1 MGNKQKNQ
9 QIEETEQFISPS
21 NVFNSKLTEYTP
33 FYSNF
38 YYFCQWMAKF
48 NFYTNFVP
56 KENDITHLV
65 IMKNGPNDF
74 NVFKIIKAID
84 KLKVKN
90 FEDFNYN
97 ELLIIKNEL
106 TEDIDNVEENI
117 NLHNKELIERLY
129 NILTK
134 VYQIYPIKYQKIL
147 LRGPPNN
154 HRWIVWLT
162 AAKINY
168 KITAKKDLMKE
179 NFDIYNYLNGKKLK
193 RKYKRLITSD
203 INNSFSFFGP
213 ERLRLLYNIL
223 KALTLYYNTIEY
235 IPGTDKIAGYLFL
248 ISDFNVN
255 ETFLLLRYLYSPYYG
270 LKYRELL
277 LDNSPLLSLYCFT
290 THQLIK
296 DRYPRIF
303 QKIKKMNVDRDLWYG
318 KWFQFLFTQ
327 SFIFPIVTRF
337 IDCIF
342 GFGLDYL
349 YNLALSFVKCFEETL
364 INSID
369 SSEFINIFHLNSLVL
384 DDEIVKFREKIVKY
398 AIETNIKQ
406 TLLEK
411 IKKKY
416 YQTEYCDSDYFFETY
431 KELCE
436 ADKINNEEYKMIE
449 GILSEVSE
457 QDSEISKEK
466 EEEEEKESNEEEDEN
481 SKNNDNEG
489 SENEEDENENE
500 EEDDESDED
509 EERESLES
517 LEIQSEHQPKKI
529 YNMKEEDNNINNNSF
544 ENTEINTDSN
554 QIINNDSILKK
565 NSFMIISSIHKDK
578 SVDVPSIDESDSD

>member
-1 MGNKQKNQ
+1 MGNKHKEQ
-9 QIEETEQFISPS
+9 QIEETEQFYSPS
-21 NVFNSKLTEYTP
+21 NVFNSKLTQYTP

-48 NFYTNFVP
+48 NFYVNFIP

-106 TEDIDNVEENI
+106 TEDVDNVEENI

-134 VYQIYPIKYQKIL
+134 VYHIFPIKYQKIL

-154 HRWIVWLT
+154 HRWICWLT

-168 KITAKKDLMKE
+168 KITSRKDLMKE
-179 NFDIYNYLNGKKLK
+179 NYDIFNYLNSKNLK
-193 RKYKRLITSD
+193 RKYKRLITND
-203 INNSFSFFGP
+203 INNSFMFFTP
-213 ERLRLLYNIL
+213 EKLRMLYNIL
-223 KALTLYYNTIEY
+223 KALTLYFNTIEY
-235 IPGTDKIAGYLFL
+235 IPGTDKIAGYLYL
-248 ISDFNVN
+248 ISDFNEN

-270 LKYRELL
+270 LKYREFLIE
-277 LDNSPLLSLYCFT
+277 NSPLLNLYCFT
-290 THQLIK
+290 NHQLIK
-296 DRYPRIF
+296 DRFPKVF

-318 KWFQFLFTQ
+318 KWFQFLFVQ

-342 GFGLDYL
+342 GFGLDFL
-349 YNLALSFVKCFEETL
+349 YNLSLSFVKNFEEKL
-364 INSID
+364 LSSID
-369 SSEFINIFHLNSLVL
+369 SNEFLNIFQLTLSL
-384 DDEIVKFREKIVKY
+384 DDDIVKFREKIIKY
-398 AIETNIKQ
+398 ANGINIKE

-431 KELCE
+431 KEICE
-436 ADKINNEEYKMIE
+436 ADKLNNEEYKMIE
-449 GILSEVSE
+449 NILEEISLNNSEN
-457 QDSEISKEK
+457 SKEK
-466 EEEEEKESNEEEDEN
+466 NEEENEEEEEENKKNQSEE
-481 SKNNDNEG
+481 ND
-489 SENEEDENENE
+489 EEDENEESEESENESENENE
-500 EEDDESDED
+500 ENEENESF
-509 EERESLES
+509 ES
-517 LEIQSEHQPKKI
+517 LEIQSEHQPIKI
-529 YNMKEEDNNINNNSF
+529 SNMIKEKDSF
-544 ENTEINTDSN
+544 DSNEINTDTN
-554 QIINNDSILKK
+554 LTEQK
-565 NSFMIISSIHKDK
+565 NSFRLINSIHKDE
-578 SVDVPSIDESDSD
+578 SIDFPSFDESESD

>member
-1 MGNKQKNQ
+1 MGNKHKEQ
-9 QIEETEQFISPS
+9 QIEETEQFYSPS
-21 NVFNSKLTEYTP
+21 NVFNSKLTQYTP

-48 NFYTNFVP
+48 NFYVNFIP

-106 TEDIDNVEENI
+106 TEDVDNVEENI

-134 VYQIYPIKYQKIL
+134 VYHIFPIKYQKIL

-154 HRWIVWLT
+154 HRWICWLT

-168 KITAKKDLMKE
+168 KITSRKDLMKE
-179 NFDIYNYLNGKKLK
+179 NYDIFNYLNSKNLK
-193 RKYKRLITSD
+193 RKYKRLITND
-203 INNSFSFFGP
+203 INNSFMFFTP
-213 ERLRLLYNIL
+213 EKLRMLYNIL
-223 KALTLYYNTIEY
+223 KALTLYFNTIEY
-235 IPGTDKIAGYLFL
+235 IPGTDKIAGYLYL
-248 ISDFNVN
+248 ISDFNEN

-270 LKYRELL
+270 LKYREFLIE
-277 LDNSPLLSLYCFT
+277 NSPLLNLYCFT
-290 THQLIK
+290 NHQLIK
-296 DRYPRIF
+296 DRFPKVF

-318 KWFQFLFTQ
+318 KWFQFLFVQ

-342 GFGLDYL
+342 GFGLDFL
-349 YNLALSFVKCFEETL
+349 YNLSLSFVKNFEEKL
-364 INSID
+364 LSSID
-369 SSEFINIFHLNSLVL
+369 SNEFLNIFQLTLSL
-384 DDEIVKFREKIVKY
+384 DDDIVKFREKIIKY
-398 AIETNIKQ
+398 ANGINIKE

-431 KELCE
+431 KEICE
-436 ADKINNEEYKMIE
+436 ADKLNNEEYKMIE
-449 GILSEVSE
+449 NILEEISLNNSEN
-457 QDSEISKEK
+457 SKEK
-466 EEEEEKESNEEEDEN
+466 NEEENEEEEEENKKNQSEENEEEDEN
-481 SKNNDNEG
+481 EESEE
-489 SENEEDENENE
+489 SENESENENE
-500 EEDDESDED
+500 ENEENESF
-509 EERESLES
+509 ES
-517 LEIQSEHQPKKI
+517 LEIQSEHQPIKI
-529 YNMKEEDNNINNNSF
+529 SNMIKEKDSF
-544 ENTEINTDSN
+544 DSNEINTDTN
-554 QIINNDSILKK
+554 LTEQK
-565 NSFMIISSIHKDK
+565 NSFRLINSIHKDE
-578 SVDVPSIDESDSD
+578 SIDFPSFDESESD

>member
-1 MGNKQKNQ
+1 MGNKHNEQ
-9 QIEETEQFISPS
+9 QIEETEQFFSPS
-21 NVFNSKLTEYTP
+21 NVFNSKLTQYTP

-48 NFYTNFVP
+48 NFYVNFIP

-106 TEDIDNVEENI
+106 TEDVDNVEENI

-134 VYQIYPIKYQKIL
+134 VYHIFPIKYQKIL

-154 HRWIVWLT
+154 HRWICWLT

-168 KITAKKDLMKE
+168 KITSRKDLMKE
-179 NFDIYNYLNGKKLK
+179 NYDIFNYLNSKNLK
-193 RKYKRLITSD
+193 RKYKRLITND
-203 INNSFSFFGP
+203 INNSFMFFTP
-213 ERLRLLYNIL
+213 EKLRMLYNIL
-223 KALTLYYNTIEY
+223 KALTLYFNTIEY
-235 IPGTDKIAGYLFL
+235 IPGTDKIAGYLYL
-248 ISDFNVN
+248 ISDFNEN

-270 LKYRELL
+270 LKYREFLIE
-277 LDNSPLLSLYCFT
+277 NSPLLNLYCFT
-290 THQLIK
+290 NHQLIK
-296 DRYPRIF
+296 DRFPKVF

-318 KWFQFLFTQ
+318 KWFQFLFVQ

-342 GFGLDYL
+342 GFGLDFL
-349 YNLALSFVKCFEETL
+349 YNLSLSFVKNFEEKL
-364 INSID
+364 LCSID
-369 SSEFINIFHLNSLVL
+369 SNEFLNIFQLTLSL
-384 DDEIVKFREKIVKY
+384 DDDIVKFREKIIKY
-398 AIETNIKQ
+398 ANGINIKE

-431 KELCE
+431 KEICE
-436 ADKINNEEYKMIE
+436 ADKLNNEEYKMIE
-449 GILSEVSE
+449 NILEEISLNNSEN
-457 QDSEISKEK
+457 SKEK
-466 EEEEEKESNEEEDEN
+466 NEEENEEEEEENKKNQSEENEEEDEN
-481 SKNNDNEG
+481 EESEE
-489 SENEEDENENE
+489 SENESENENE
-500 EEDDESDED
+500 ENEENESF
-509 EERESLES
+509 ES
-517 LEIQSEHQPKKI
+517 LEIQSEHQPIKI
-529 YNMKEEDNNINNNSF
+529 SNMIKEKDSF
-544 ENTEINTDSN
+544 DSNEINTDTN
-554 QIINNDSILKK
+554 LTEQK
-565 NSFMIISSIHKDK
+565 NSFRLINSIHKDE
-578 SVDVPSIDESDSD
+578 SIDFPSFDESESD

>member
-1 MGNKQKNQ
+1 MGNKHNEQ
-9 QIEETEQFISPS
+9 QIEETEQFFSPS
-21 NVFNSKLTEYTP
+21 NVFNSKLTQYTP

-48 NFYTNFVP
+48 NFYVNFIP

-106 TEDIDNVEENI
+106 TEDVDNVEENI

-129 NILTK
+129 NILTQ
-134 VYQIYPIKYQKIL
+134 VYHIFPIKYQKIL

-154 HRWIVWLT
+154 HRWICWLT

-168 KITAKKDLMKE
+168 KITSRKDLMKE
-179 NFDIYNYLNGKKLK
+179 NYDIFNYLNSKNLK

-203 INNSFSFFGP
+203 INNSFMFFTP
-213 ERLRLLYNIL
+213 EKLRMLYNIL
-223 KALTLYYNTIEY
+223 KALTLYFNSVEY
-235 IPGTDKIAGYLFL
+235 IPGTDKIAGYLYL
-248 ISDFNVN
+248 ISDFNEN

-270 LKYRELL
+270 LKYREFLIE
-277 LDNSPLLSLYCFT
+277 NSPLLSLFCFT
-290 THQLIK
+290 IHQLIK
-296 DRYPRIF
+296 DRFPKVF
-303 QKIKKMNVDRDLWYG
+303 QKIKKMSVDRDLWYG

-342 GFGLDYL
+342 GFGLDFL
-349 YNLALSFVKCFEETL
+349 YNLSLSFVKNFEEEL
-364 INSID
+364 LNSND
-369 SSEFINIFHLNSLVL
+369 SNEFLNIFQLTLSL
-384 DDEIVKFREKIVKY
+384 DDDIVKFREKIVKY
-398 AIETNIKQ
+398 AIGINIKQ

-416 YQTEYCDSDYFFETY
+416 FQTEYCDSDYFFETY
-431 KELCE
+431 KEICE
-436 ADKINNEEYKMIE
+436 ADKLNNEEYKMIE
-449 GILSEVSE
+449 NILEEISLNNSEN
-457 QDSEISKEK
+457 SKEK
-466 EEEEEKESNEEEDEN
+466 NEEENEEEEEENKKNQSEENEEEDEN
-481 SKNNDNEG
+481 EESEE
-489 SENEEDENENE
+489 SENESENENE
-500 EEDDESDED
+500 ENEENESF
-509 EERESLES
+509 ES
-517 LEIQSEHQPKKI
+517 LEIQSEHQPIKI
-529 YNMKEEDNNINNNSF
+529 SNMIKEKDSF
-544 ENTEINTDSN
+544 DSNEINTDTN
-554 QIINNDSILKK
+554 LTEQK
-565 NSFMIISSIHKDK
+565 NSFRLINSIHKDE
-578 SVDVPSIDESDSD
+578 SIDFPSFDESESD

>member
-1 MGNKQKNQ
+1 MGNKHKEQ
-9 QIEETEQFISPS
+9 QIEETEQFYSPS
-21 NVFNSKLTEYTP
+21 NVFNSNLTQYTP

-48 NFYTNFVP
+48 NFYVNFIP

-106 TEDIDNVEENI
+106 TEDVDNVEENI

-134 VYQIYPIKYQKIL
+134 VYHIFPIKYQKIL

-154 HRWIVWLT
+154 HRWICWLT

-168 KITAKKDLMKE
+168 KITSRKDLMKE
-179 NFDIYNYLNGKKLK
+179 NYDIFNYLNSKNLK
-193 RKYKRLITSD
+193 RKYKRLITND
-203 INNSFSFFGP
+203 INNSFMFFTP
-213 ERLRLLYNIL
+213 EKLRMLYNIL
-223 KALTLYYNTIEY
+223 KALTLYFNTIEY
-235 IPGTDKIAGYLFL
+235 IPGTDKIAGYLYL
-248 ISDFNVN
+248 ISDFNEN

-270 LKYRELL
+270 LKYREFLIE
-277 LDNSPLLSLYCFT
+277 NSPLLSLFCFT
-290 THQLIK
+290 IHQLIK
-296 DRYPRIF
+296 DRFPKVF
-303 QKIKKMNVDRDLWYG
+303 QKIKKMSVDRDLWYG

-342 GFGLDYL
+342 GFGLDFL
-349 YNLALSFVKCFEETL
+349 YNLSLSFVKNFEEQL
-364 INSID
+364 LNSID
-369 SSEFINIFHLNSLVL
+369 SNEFLNIFQLTLSL
-384 DDEIVKFREKIVKY
+384 DDDIVKFREKIIKY
-398 AIETNIKQ
+398 ANGINIKE

-431 KELCE
+431 KEICE
-436 ADKINNEEYKMIE
+436 ADKLNNEEYKMIE
-449 GILSEVSE
+449 NILEEISLNNSEN
-457 QDSEISKEK
+457 SKEK
-466 EEEEEKESNEEEDEN
+466 NEEEEEENKKNQSEENEEEDEN
-481 SKNNDNEG
+481 EESEE
-489 SENEEDENENE
+489 SENESENENE
-500 EEDDESDED
+500 ENEENESF
-509 EERESLES
+509 ES
-517 LEIQSEHQPKKI
+517 LEIQSEHQPIKI
-529 YNMKEEDNNINNNSF
+529 SNMIKEKDSF
-544 ENTEINTDSN
+544 DSNEINTDTN
-554 QIINNDSILKK
+554 LTEQK
-565 NSFMIISSIHKDK
+565 NSFRLINSIHKDE
-578 SVDVPSIDESDSD
+578 SIDFPSFDESESD

>member
-223 KALTLYYNTIEY
+223 KALTLYYNIIEY

-318 KWFQFLFTQ
+318 KWFQFLFVQ

-342 GFGLDYL
+342 GFGLDFL
-349 YNLALSFVKCFEETL
+349 YNLSLSFVKNFEEKL
-364 INSID
+364 LSSID
-369 SSEFINIFHLNSLVL
+369 SNEFLNIFQLTLSL
-384 DDEIVKFREKIVKY
+384 DDDIVKFREKIIKY
-398 AIETNIKQ
+398 ANGINIKE

-431 KELCE
+431 KEICE
-436 ADKINNEEYKMIE
+436 ADKLNNEEYKMIE
-449 GILSEVSE
+449 NILEEISLNNSEN
-457 QDSEISKEK
+457 SKEK
-466 EEEEEKESNEEEDEN
+466 NEEENEEEEEENKKNQSEENEEEDEN
-481 SKNNDNEG
+481 EESEE
-489 SENEEDENENE
+489 SENESENENE
-500 EEDDESDED
+500 ENEENESF
-509 EERESLES
+509 ES
-517 LEIQSEHQPKKI
+517 LEIQSEHQPIKI
-529 YNMKEEDNNINNNSF
+529 SNMIKEKDSF
-544 ENTEINTDSN
+544 DSNEINTDTN
-554 QIINNDSILKK
+554 LTEQK
-565 NSFMIISSIHKDK
+565 NSFRLINSIHKDE
-578 SVDVPSIDESDSD
+578 SIDFPSFDESESD

>member
-1 MGNKQKNQ
+1 MGNKHKEQ
-9 QIEETEQFISPS
+9 QIEETEQFYSPS
-21 NVFNSKLTEYTP
+21 NVFNSNLTQYTP

-48 NFYTNFVP
+48 NFYINFIP

-106 TEDIDNVEENI
+106 TEDVDNVEENI

-129 NILTK
+129 NILTQ
-134 VYQIYPIKYQKIL
+134 VYHIFPIKYQKIL

-154 HRWIVWLT
+154 HRWICWLT

-168 KITAKKDLMKE
+168 KITSRKDLMKE
-179 NFDIYNYLNGKKLK
+179 NYDIFNYLNNKNLK
-193 RKYKRLITSD
+193 RKYKRLITND
-203 INNSFSFFGP
+203 INNSFMFFTP
-213 ERLRLLYNIL
+213 EKLRMLYNIL
-223 KALTLYYNTIEY
+223 KALTLYFNTIEY
-235 IPGTDKIAGYLFL
+235 IPGTDKIAGYLYL
-248 ISDFNVN
+248 ISDFNEN

-270 LKYRELL
+270 LKYREFLIE
-277 LDNSPLLSLYCFT
+277 NSPLLNLYCFT
-290 THQLIK
+290 NHQLIK
-296 DRYPRIF
+296 DRFPKVF

-318 KWFQFLFTQ
+318 KWFQFLFVQ

-342 GFGLDYL
+342 GFGLDFL
-349 YNLALSFVKCFEETL
+349 YNLSLSFVKNFEEKL
-364 INSID
+364 LSSID
-369 SSEFINIFHLNSLVL
+369 SNEFLNIFQLTLSL
-384 DDEIVKFREKIVKY
+384 DDDIVKFREKIIKY
-398 AIETNIKQ
+398 ANGINIKE

-431 KELCE
+431 KEICE
-436 ADKINNEEYKMIE
+436 ADKLNNEEYKMIE
-449 GILSEVSE
+449 NILEEISLNNSEN
-457 QDSEISKEK
+457 SKEK
-466 EEEEEKESNEEEDEN
+466 NEEENEEEEEENKKNQSEENEEEDEN
-481 SKNNDNEG
+481 EESEE
-489 SENEEDENENE
+489 SENESENENE
-500 EEDDESDED
+500 ENEENESF
-509 EERESLES
+509 ES
-517 LEIQSEHQPKKI
+517 LEIQSEHQPIKI
-529 YNMKEEDNNINNNSF
+529 SNMIKEKDSF
-544 ENTEINTDSN
+544 DSNEINTDTN
-554 QIINNDSILKK
+554 LTEQK
-565 NSFMIISSIHKDK
+565 NSFRLINSIHKDE
-578 SVDVPSIDESDSD
+578 SIDFPSFDESESD

>member
-1 MGNKQKNQ
+1 MGNKHKEQ
-9 QIEETEQFISPS
+9 QIEETEQFYSPS
-21 NVFNSKLTEYTP
+21 NVFNSNLTQYTP

-48 NFYTNFVP
+48 NFYVNFIP

-106 TEDIDNVEENI
+106 TEDVDNVEENI

-134 VYQIYPIKYQKIL
+134 VYHIFPIKYQKIL

-154 HRWIVWLT
+154 HRWICWLT

-168 KITAKKDLMKE
+168 KITSRKDLMKE
-179 NFDIYNYLNGKKLK
+179 NYDIFNYLNSKNLK
-193 RKYKRLITSD
+193 RKYKRLITND
-203 INNSFSFFGP
+203 INNSFMFFTP
-213 ERLRLLYNIL
+213 EKLRMLYNIL
-223 KALTLYYNTIEY
+223 KALTLYFNTIEY
-235 IPGTDKIAGYLFL
+235 IPGTDKIAGYLYL
-248 ISDFNVN
+248 ISDFNEN

-270 LKYRELL
+270 LKYREFLIE
-277 LDNSPLLSLYCFT
+277 NSPLLNLYCFT
-290 THQLIK
+290 NHQLIK
-296 DRYPRIF
+296 DRFPKVF

-318 KWFQFLFTQ
+318 KWFQFLFVQ

-342 GFGLDYL
+342 GFGLDFL
-349 YNLALSFVKCFEETL
+349 YNLSLSFVKNFEEKL
-364 INSID
+364 LSSID
-369 SSEFINIFHLNSLVL
+369 SNEFLNIFQLTLSL
-384 DDEIVKFREKIVKY
+384 DDDIVKFREKIIKY
-398 AIETNIKQ
+398 ANGINIKE

-431 KELCE
+431 KEICE
-436 ADKINNEEYKMIE
+436 ADKLNNEEYKMIE
-449 GILSEVSE
+449 NILEEISLNNSEN
-457 QDSEISKEK
+457 SKEK
-466 EEEEEKESNEEEDEN
+466 NEEENEEEEEENKKNQSEENEEEDEN
-481 SKNNDNEG
+481 EESEE
-489 SENEEDENENE
+489 SENESENENE
-500 EEDDESDED
+500 ENEENESF
-509 EERESLES
+509 ES
-517 LEIQSEHQPKKI
+517 LEIQSEHQPIKI
-529 YNMKEEDNNINNNSF
+529 SNMIKEKDSF
-544 ENTEINTDSN
+544 DSNEINTDTN
-554 QIINNDSILKK
+554 LTEQK
-565 NSFMIISSIHKDK
+565 NSFRLINSIHKDE
-578 SVDVPSIDESDSD
+578 SIDFPSFDESESD

>member
-1 MGNKQKNQ
+1 MGNKHNEQ
-9 QIEETEQFISPS
+9 QIEETEQFFSPS
-21 NVFNSKLTEYTP
+21 NVFNSKLTQYTP

-48 NFYTNFVP
+48 NFYVNFIP

-106 TEDIDNVEENI
+106 TEDVDNVEENI

-129 NILTK
+129 NILTQ
-134 VYQIYPIKYQKIL
+134 VYHIFPIKYQKIL

-154 HRWIVWLT
+154 HRWICWLT

-168 KITAKKDLMKE
+168 KITSKKDLMKE
-179 NFDIYNYLNGKKLK
+179 NYEIFNYLNNKNLK

-203 INNSFSFFGP
+203 INNSFMFFTP
-213 ERLRLLYNIL
+213 EKLRMLYNIL
-223 KALTLYYNTIEY
+223 KALTLYFNSVEY
-235 IPGTDKIAGYLFL
+235 IPGTDKIAGYLYL
-248 ISDFNVN
+248 ISDFNEN

-270 LKYRELL
+270 LKYREFLIE
-277 LDNSPLLSLYCFT
+277 NSPLLSLFCFT
-290 THQLIK
+290 IHQLIK
-296 DRYPRIF
+296 DRFPKVF
-303 QKIKKMNVDRDLWYG
+303 QKIKKMSVDRDLWYG

-342 GFGLDYL
+342 GFGLDFL
-349 YNLALSFVKCFEETL
+349 YNLSLSFVKNFEEQL
-364 INSID
+364 LNSID
-369 SSEFINIFHLNSLVL
+369 SNEFLNIFQLTLSL
-384 DDEIVKFREKIVKY
+384 DDDIVKFREKIVKY
-398 AIETNIKQ
+398 AIGINIKQ

-416 YQTEYCDSDYFFETY
+416 FQTEYCDSDYFFETY
-431 KELCE
+431 KEICE
-436 ADKINNEEYKMIE
+436 GDKINNEEYKMIQN
-449 GILSEVSE
+449 ILE
-457 QDSEISKEK
+457 EISVNNEENSKEK
-466 EEEEEKESNEEEDEN
+466 NEEENEEEEEESKKNESEESEEE
-481 SKNNDNEG
+481 
-489 SENEEDENENE
+489 ENEESEENENE
-500 EEDDESDED
+500 NESEENESF
-509 EERESLES
+509 ES
-517 LEIQSEHQPKKI
+517 LEIQSEHQPIKISSMKKE
-529 YNMKEEDNNINNNSF
+529 KDSFNS
-544 ENTEINTDSN
+544 NEINTDTN
-554 QIINNDSILKK
+554 QTEQK
-565 NSFMIISSIHKDK
+565 NSFRLINSIHKDE
-578 SVDVPSIDESDSD
+578 SIDIPSFDESDSD

>member
-1 MGNKQKNQ
+1 MGNKHKEQ
-9 QIEETEQFISPS
+9 QIEETEQFYSPS
-21 NVFNSKLTEYTP
+21 NVFNSKLTQYTP

-48 NFYTNFVP
+48 NFYVNFIP

-106 TEDIDNVEENI
+106 TEDVDNVEENI

-134 VYQIYPIKYQKIL
+134 VYHIFPIKYQKIL

-154 HRWIVWLT
+154 HRWICWLT

-168 KITAKKDLMKE
+168 KITSRKDLMKE
-179 NFDIYNYLNGKKLK
+179 NYDIFNYLNSKNLK
-193 RKYKRLITSD
+193 RKYKRLITND
-203 INNSFSFFGP
+203 INNSFMFFTP
-213 ERLRLLYNIL
+213 EKLRMLYNIL
-223 KALTLYYNTIEY
+223 KALTLYFNTIEY
-235 IPGTDKIAGYLFL
+235 IPGTDKIAGYLYL
-248 ISDFNVN
+248 ISDFNEN

-270 LKYRELL
+270 LKYREFLIE
-277 LDNSPLLSLYCFT
+277 NSPLLNLYCFT
-290 THQLIK
+290 NHQLIK
-296 DRYPRIF
+296 DRFPKVF

-318 KWFQFLFTQ
+318 KWFQFLFVQ

-342 GFGLDYL
+342 GFGLDFL
-349 YNLALSFVKCFEETL
+349 YNLSLSFVKNFEEKL
-364 INSID
+364 LSSID
-369 SSEFINIFHLNSLVL
+369 SNEFLNIFQLTLSL
-384 DDEIVKFREKIVKY
+384 DDDIVKFREKIIKY
-398 AIETNIKQ
+398 ANGINIKE

-431 KELCE
+431 KEICE
-436 ADKINNEEYKMIE
+436 ADKLNNEEYKMIE
-449 GILSEVSE
+449 NILEEISLNNSEN
-457 QDSEISKEK
+457 SKEK
-466 EEEEEKESNEEEDEN
+466 NEEENEEEEENKKNQSEENEEEDEN
-481 SKNNDNEG
+481 EESEE
-489 SENEEDENENE
+489 SENESENENE
-500 EEDDESDED
+500 ENEENESF
-509 EERESLES
+509 ES
-517 LEIQSEHQPKKI
+517 LEIQSEHQPIKI
-529 YNMKEEDNNINNNSF
+529 SNMIKEKDSF
-544 ENTEINTDSN
+544 DSNEINTDTN
-554 QIINNDSILKK
+554 LTEQK
-565 NSFMIISSIHKDK
+565 NSFRLINSIHKDE
-578 SVDVPSIDESDSD
+578 SIDFPSFDESESD

>member
-1 MGNKQKNQ
+1 MGNKHKEQ
-9 QIEETEQFISPS
+9 QIEETEQFYSPS
-21 NVFNSKLTEYTP
+21 NVFNSKLTQYTP

-48 NFYTNFVP
+48 NFYVNFIP

-106 TEDIDNVEENI
+106 TEDVDNVEENI

-129 NILTK
+129 NILTQ
-134 VYQIYPIKYQKIL
+134 VYHIFPIKYQKIL

-154 HRWIVWLT
+154 HRWICWLT

-168 KITAKKDLMKE
+168 KITSKKDLMKE
-179 NFDIYNYLNGKKLK
+179 NYEIFNYLNNKNLK

-203 INNSFSFFGP
+203 INNSFMFFTP
-213 ERLRLLYNIL
+213 EKLRMLYNIL
-223 KALTLYYNTIEY
+223 KALTLYFNSVEY
-235 IPGTDKIAGYLFL
+235 IPGTDKIAGYLYL
-248 ISDFNVN
+248 ISDFNEN

-270 LKYRELL
+270 LKYREFLIE
-277 LDNSPLLSLYCFT
+277 NSPLLSLFCFT
-290 THQLIK
+290 IHQLIK
-296 DRYPRIF
+296 DRFPKVF
-303 QKIKKMNVDRDLWYG
+303 QKIKKMSVDRDLWYG

-342 GFGLDYL
+342 GFGLDFL
-349 YNLALSFVKCFEETL
+349 YNLSLSFVKNFEEQL
-364 INSID
+364 LNSID
-369 SSEFINIFHLNSLVL
+369 SNEFLNIFQLTLSL
-384 DDEIVKFREKIVKY
+384 DDDIVKFREKIVKY
-398 AIETNIKQ
+398 AIGINIKQ

-416 YQTEYCDSDYFFETY
+416 FQTEYCDSDYFFETY
-431 KELCE
+431 KEICE
-436 ADKINNEEYKMIE
+436 VDKINNEEYKMIQN
-449 GILSEVSE
+449 ILE
-457 QDSEISKEK
+457 EISVNNEENSKEK
-466 EEEEEKESNEEEDEN
+466 NEEENEEEEEESKKNESEESEEE
-481 SKNNDNEG
+481 
-489 SENEEDENENE
+489 ENEESEENENE
-500 EEDDESDED
+500 NESEENESF
-509 EERESLES
+509 ES
-517 LEIQSEHQPKKI
+517 LEIQSEHQPIKISSMKKE
-529 YNMKEEDNNINNNSF
+529 KDSFNS
-544 ENTEINTDSN
+544 NEINTDTN
-554 QIINNDSILKK
+554 QTEQK
-565 NSFMIISSIHKDK
+565 NSFRLINSIHKDE
-578 SVDVPSIDESDSD
+578 SIDIPSFDESDSD

>member
-1 MGNKQKNQ
+1 MGNKHNEQ
-9 QIEETEQFISPS
+9 QIEETEQFFSPS
-21 NVFNSKLTEYTP
+21 NVFNSKLTQYTP

-48 NFYTNFVP
+48 NFYVNFIP

-106 TEDIDNVEENI
+106 TEDVDNVEENI

-129 NILTK
+129 NILTQ
-134 VYQIYPIKYQKIL
+134 VYHIFPIKYQKIL

-154 HRWIVWLT
+154 HRWICWLT

-168 KITAKKDLMKE
+168 KITSKKDLMKE
-179 NFDIYNYLNGKKLK
+179 NYEIFNYLNNKNLK

-203 INNSFSFFGP
+203 INNSFMFFTP
-213 ERLRLLYNIL
+213 EKLRMLYNIL
-223 KALTLYYNTIEY
+223 KALTLYFNSVEY
-235 IPGTDKIAGYLFL
+235 IPGTDKIAGYLYL
-248 ISDFNVN
+248 ISDFNEN

-270 LKYRELL
+270 LKYREFLIE
-277 LDNSPLLSLYCFT
+277 NSPLLSLFCFT
-290 THQLIK
+290 IHQLIK
-296 DRYPRIF
+296 DRFPKVF
-303 QKIKKMNVDRDLWYG
+303 QKIKKMSVDRDLWYG

-342 GFGLDYL
+342 GFGLDFL
-349 YNLALSFVKCFEETL
+349 YNLSLSFVKNFEEQL
-364 INSID
+364 LNSID
-369 SSEFINIFHLNSLVL
+369 SNEFLNIFQLTLSL
-384 DDEIVKFREKIVKY
+384 DDDIVKFREKIVKY
-398 AIETNIKQ
+398 AIGINIKQ

-416 YQTEYCDSDYFFETY
+416 FQTEYCDSDYFFETY
-431 KELCE
+431 KEICE
-436 ADKINNEEYKMIE
+436 ADKINNEEYKMIQN
-449 GILSEVSE
+449 ILE
-457 QDSEISKEK
+457 EISVNNEENSKEK
-466 EEEEEKESNEEEDEN
+466 NEEENEEEEEESKKNESDESEEE
-481 SKNNDNEG
+481 
-489 SENEEDENENE
+489 ENEESEENENE
-500 EEDDESDED
+500 NESEENESF
-509 EERESLES
+509 ES
-517 LEIQSEHQPKKI
+517 LEIQSEHQPIKISSMKKE
-529 YNMKEEDNNINNNSF
+529 KDSFNS
-544 ENTEINTDSN
+544 NEINTDTN
-554 QIINNDSILKK
+554 QTEQK
-565 NSFMIISSIHKDK
+565 NSFRLINSIHKDE
-578 SVDVPSIDESDSD
+578 SIDIPSFDESDSD